1 MQLKADFRSPQAVS
15 SKEASG
21 RDRAAD
27 LGSGREPHGDP
38 GIPCA
43 VCIESFLLE
52 KTSEVIKSDC

>member
-1 MQLKADFRSPQAVS
+1 MS